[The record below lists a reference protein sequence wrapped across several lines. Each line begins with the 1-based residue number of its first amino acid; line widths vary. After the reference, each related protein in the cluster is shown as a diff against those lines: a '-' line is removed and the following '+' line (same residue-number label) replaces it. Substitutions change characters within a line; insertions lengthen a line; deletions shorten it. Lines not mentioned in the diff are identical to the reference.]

1 MDVVSCGI
9 GGNLMELT
17 VVTLKL
23 DFIGFDKADIINK
36 SLRLIHREMDR
47 GSILGGT
54 ISEVGN
60 TYDIKNVSAP
70 AATDVETKDGN

>member
-1 MDVVSCGI
+1 M
-9 GGNLMELT
+9 MEQT
-17 VVTLKL
+17 VVTIKF
-23 DFIGFDKADIINK
+23 DFLGDKAEAINK

-47 GSILGGT
+47 GSIIGGT

-60 TYDIKNVSAP
+60 TYDIKNVSTP